1 MREIQALVLESGKP
15 VLRTRSAPRAHHPDD
30 VVVRVAATGICGTDR
45 GIVLGEFPAL
55 EGVVLGHEAAGVVE
69 TVGSAVT
76 RLRPGDRVVVNPT
89 YHCGRCRPCRRGMA
103 AHCTAKDGR
112 EIGVDRDGTMAGA
125 VVVPKGFALPLPD
138 SMSFRRAAVVEPL
151 ACVLTNVEAAA
162 PRPDDRVLVI
172 GGGPIGTLCAL
183 VFAHRGARTVLLER
197 DTTRAALARDILP
210 DGVEVV
216 GSPGHGPGH
225 GPGLALPAGVLPHG
239 PDVVV
244 DTTGVLLEQAL
255 EIVASGGTVVVMGER
270 EHARASVPLR
280 PLVTRGVR
288 VIGAGPYP
296 PHLFEAALDLAAD
309 LPIDRIVTHT
319 FPLAAYRDAFAAL
332 AAPLEPAT
340 APAAY
345 AAMKVLLVSDP
356 DLATR

>member
-1 MREIQALVLESGKP
+1 MTEIQALVLESGAP
-15 VLRTRSAPRAHHPDD
+15 TLRTRPAPRARHPDD

-45 GIVLGEFPAL
+45 GIVLDEFPAL
-55 EGVVLGHEAAGVVE
+55 DGVVLGHEAAGVVE
-69 TVGSAVT
+69 AVGPAVT

-89 YHCGRCRPCRRGMA
+89 YYCGRCRPCRRGMA

-125 VVVPKGFALPLPD
+125 VVIPEDFALPIPD
-138 SMSFRRAAVVEPL
+138 SMTFRRAAVVEPL

-162 PRPDDRVLVI
+162 PRPDDRVLVV
-172 GGGPIGTLCAL
+172 GAGPIGTLCAL

-197 DTTRAALARDILP
+197 DPTRAALARDILP

-216 GSPGHGPGH
+216 TGS

-244 DTTGVLLEQAL
+244 DSTGVLLEQAL

-280 PLVTRGVR
+280 SLVTSGVR

-296 PHLFEAALDLAAD
+296 PRLFEAALDLAAD

-319 FPLAAYRDAFAAL
+319 FPLDAYRDAFAAL
-332 AAPLEPAT
+332 AAPLEPGASPGT
-340 APAAY
+340 Y

-356 DLATR
+356 GLAAR